1 MCVSSRMQSCDVLGC
16 SLAALGHRKTWREM
30 VDQNLLKSIQAI
42 VGAEANR
49 HVQEF
54 CGKIKK
60 EVQHATANDE
70 CTDMMNALWGDGA
83 YGNRL
88 TCSSSWLKL
97 LEMVQSVKGLGVPKG
112 RLFSAS
118 GNKTDDHFAAL
129 NAAKGPA
136 VQRLRQE
143 DGRPLRGPRRAQLQ
157 SPEAVD
163 GGHPAH
169 VLQQDQ
175 RGVVQL
181 VHRQQGPDEL
191 STQVSPCF
199 SPPSCSFSSSLFLF
213 LFLSSL
219 PFLLLWQRCVVFCM
233 RRVPGDGTGH
243 WRRALG
249 DGMAVVGLGRATSND
264 NTWCSV

>member
-129 NAAKGPA
+129 NAPNFKVRKQWMEVTRPMCCNKINAEWCNWCIVNKDPTSC
-136 VQRLRQE
+136 QLRCPPVSLPPPVPS
-143 DGRPLRGPRRAQLQ
+143 PL
-157 SPEAVD
+157 
-163 GGHPAH
+163 
-169 VLQQDQ
+169 
-175 RGVVQL
+175 
-181 VHRQQGPDEL
+181 
-191 STQVSPCF
+191 PCSCSCS
-199 SPPSCSFSSSLFLF
+199 SPPSHSFSS
-213 LFLSSL
+213 
-219 PFLLLWQRCVVFCM
+219 
-233 RRVPGDGTGH
+233 G
-243 WRRALG
+243 
-249 DGMAVVGLGRATSND
+249 ND
-264 NTWCSV
+264 V

>member
-1 MCVSSRMQSCDVLGC
+1 
-16 SLAALGHRKTWREM
+16 M

-97 LEMVQSVKGLGVPKG
+97 HEMVQSVKVLGVPKG

-129 NAAKGPA
+129 NAPNFKVRKQWMEVTRPMCCNKINAEWCNWCIVNKDPTSY
-136 VQRLRQE
+136 QLRC
-143 DGRPLRGPRRAQLQ
+143 P
-157 SPEAVD
+157 S
-163 GGHPAH
+163 
-169 VLQQDQ
+169 
-175 RGVVQL
+175 
-181 VHRQQGPDEL
+181 
-191 STQVSPCF
+191 CF
-199 SPPSCSFSSSLFLF
+199 SPPSCSVSSSLFPF

-219 PFLLLWQRCVVFCM
+219 PFLLATKHGVLHEKGAGGWDGSLAQGTGGWDGSGGSWPCNQQQQHVVFC
-233 RRVPGDGTGH
+233 
-243 WRRALG
+243 AE
-249 DGMAVVGLGRATSND
+249 
-264 NTWCSV
+264 